1 MEENVRWTT
10 CRWCGAELGPDED
23 WLEGKN
29 STPAVWC
36 PDCDGLTYLNPADDK
51 RKMTLIL
58 EHRKT
63 QMEFAPQTQGKK
75 RTQLRKRLSPLRYP
89 GGKSKVIDELY
100 ESLDEAR
107 LDTFVELFAGGAS
120 FGLSLLEAGKTQ
132 RLILNDAD
140 PCVANF
146 WRAATKFTDD
156 LIDEI
161 NAEGT
166 PTQSRFY
173 QYRSELSELR
183 EAYLQG
189 PERDILSGK
198 DAEWCVQK
206 AARFLVVNRLS
217 FGGLQTSNL
226 LGGANGNYLQRW
238 NPKGLIKRLE
248 SIKALSDRI
257 FVRCQDATRLLMEE
271 MGWMGDNTTIFVDPP
286 YFEAGSKL
294 YPYGFKD
301 GHAALAESL
310 NQFYRDF
317 PGPYLVITYDD
328 VPEIRDLYL
337 YADVKGLGSQWSL
350 LRTK

>member
-29 STPAVWC
+29 STLAVWC

-63 QMEFAPQTQGKK
+63 QMEFAPQTQVKK

-140 PCVANF
+140 PCVTNF

-189 PERDILSGK
+189 PERDILSVK

-248 SIKALSDRI
+248 SIKALSERI
-257 FVRCQDATRLLMEE
+257 VVRCQDATRLLMEE